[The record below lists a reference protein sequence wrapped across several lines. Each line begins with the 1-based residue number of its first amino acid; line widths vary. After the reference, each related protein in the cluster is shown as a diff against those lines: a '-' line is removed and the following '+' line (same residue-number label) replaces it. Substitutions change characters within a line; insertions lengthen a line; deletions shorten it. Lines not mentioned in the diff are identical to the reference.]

1 MRISGS
7 TDPSSPETPPSRRD
21 AWERWVSVW
30 HVIFYLTLVL
40 PTAVALLSGKL
51 SSPWLVLG
59 LSLTLGVW
67 YGLIMVWLVPRSRK
81 KQQVAWSLVFLGGA
95 LALWFP
101 LARAYPA
108 YYITASSFFG
118 LMWGTLP
125 FGLAVAGNIL
135 LTGLII
141 WLQTLKQGT
150 LVIPPIQLILIGV
163 VMLGWTVPLV
173 LWIRS
178 IMRESTERRH
188 LIEQLETTQRNLA
201 AVEHQAGILQER
213 QRLAQEIHDT
223 LAQGFTSIVMQLEV
237 ADQALP
243 DGSGAARSRI
253 QQAQSTARASLAEAR
268 RLVLALRPAPL
279 EEASLPEALG
289 RVAERWTQETGIK
302 TDFTVT
308 GDPCPLHPEAEVTLL
323 RAMQEA
329 LANVHKHAQARNVS
343 VTLSYMDDQVAMDV
357 HDDGIGFDPE
367 NPAHPPNQVG
377 GGFGLRVMQERVAQL
392 GGTLV
397 VESSLGQGAT
407 LAIQVPVMPN
417 EKETA

>member
-67 YGLIMVWLVPRSRK
+67 YGLIMVWLVPSSRK

>member
-243 DGSGAARSRI
+243 EGSGAARNRI